1 MTEQIIPCSRSKSIT
16 LRASIKKVYIRITLS
31 FNIKKTIY
39 EKFRPVNIICATP
52 SIDKTETR
60 QNRRLTTLGR
70 RWENNKAGNLFITIQ
85 YRVPNIVSYTEF
97 MVACMFQVKRFYSL
111 SLLDSVTLLLLL
123 ILCRVASSA
132 AL

>member
-1 MTEQIIPCSRSKSIT
+1 M
-16 LRASIKKVYIRITLS
+16 RITLS

-52 SIDKTETR
+52 SIDKTVTR
-60 QNRRLTTLGR
+60 QNRRLTLGR
-70 RWENNKAGNLFITIQ
+70 RWEKNKAGNLFIAIQ

-111 SLLDSVTLLLLL
+111 SLPDSVTLLLL
-123 ILCRVASSA
+123 ILCRAASSA